1 VFGSTDARFGF
12 DAATDARGAA
22 DVLAV
27 KREITEA
34 ATALAAL
41 STLVIPN
48 IFGLFKAR
56 LEWST
61 VWVLAERLAGV
72 SEIDSTER
80 E

>member
-1 VFGSTDARFGF
+1 MFGSTDARFGV

-41 STLVIPN
+41 STLVTPN

-56 LEWST
+56 LE
-61 VWVLAERLAGV
+61 
-72 SEIDSTER
+72 
-80 E
+80 